1 MRSKTK
7 IVFSFQLPKSLQEP
21 FQVWDSIVWQQSECE
36 RVSDEK
42 LNYERCQVSQGCAD
56 RSQCFPGSSL
66 RVTVRLN
73 TSCGQKSS

>member
-1 MRSKTK
+1 MSEVLFTVNIIKYYNMKSKTK

-42 LNYERCQVSQGCAD
+42 LNYERCQVSQGGESGVC
-56 RSQCFPGSSL
+56 
-66 RVTVRLN
+66 
-73 TSCGQKSS
+73 